1 VKVSEQFL
9 SKSYENVYISQERKL
24 EIILLKKIRRKNVN
38 CRFFSV
44 EEDSYYTLEREPL
57 RPGQKIKISVKK
69 PIENVLHLV
78 LYHETTN
85 DRRYMCYGMSP
96 ITSFLYVLF
105 PDVVREELRYK
116 TIKEC
121 TAEMLAAGIEG
132 LYGEPLDEKKSGLII
147 VSDLIERYRN
157 REEIVSLFN
166 EIAAFCEESGIEL
179 YIKYHPRETNKIQ
192 TECRIQ
198 ELSTGVAVEKLYLD
212 FNESK
217 TVVLGNMSTSVLTA
231 KKLGFKTISIMKM
244 NDPQQNIISAYEKIG
259 IEMPVSN
266 NEMLSFIADGLKLR
280 R

>member
-1 VKVSEQFL
+1 
-9 SKSYENVYISQERKL
+9 
-24 EIILLKKIRRKNVN
+24 
-38 CRFFSV
+38 
-44 EEDSYYTLEREPL
+44 
-57 RPGQKIKISVKK
+57 
-69 PIENVLHLV
+69 
-78 LYHETTN
+78 
-85 DRRYMCYGMSP
+85 
-96 ITSFLYVLF
+96 
-105 PDVVREELRYK
+105 
-116 TIKEC
+116 
-121 TAEMLAAGIEG
+121 MLAAGIEG